1 VHLSLEDLLAA
12 RDGEASPEAEEHLR
26 ACSACA
32 SRLKELVAVRDA
44 LRSLPVLDPP
54 RDLWLSLE
62 RRLPE
67 ERPRQAL
74 KALWAAAA
82 AAVLLGTV
90 WLGLKG
96 FRLSPPEAPQEAASE
111 ALSTAAEISNL
122 IAESQRLEAVLKR
135 LEAGTPVLKGSTA
148 TAIAEIQD
156 RIALVDLQI
165 SLLQGTNKDRSL
177 LARLWKERVGLLG
190 SLVEMHLYRH
200 AVSPA

>member
-1 VHLSLEDLLAA
+1 MHLGLEDLLAV

-32 SRLKELVAVRDA
+32 SRLKELVAVRDG
-44 LRSLPVLDPP
+44 LRSLPSLDPP
-54 RDLWLSLE
+54 RDLWPSLE

-67 ERPRQAL
+67 ERPRPAL
-74 KALWAAAA
+74 KALWAAAT
-82 AAVLLGTV
+82 AAVIFGTV

-111 ALSTAAEISNL
+111 VPPAADEISNL
-122 IAESQRLEAVLKR
+122 MAESQRLEAILKR

-148 TAIAEIQD
+148 SAIAEIQD